1 VDPDL
6 RTAALVAGL
15 VFCGL
20 FALMTVTVAIEYGF
34 DILTVA
40 AGAIV
45 FMLGLALFGAIRN
58 PPDD

>member
-1 VDPDL
+1 MDPFF
-6 RTAALVAGL
+6 RGMALISGL

-34 DILTVA
+34 DILTVV

-45 FMLGLALFGAIRN
+45 LMLGLALLGAIRT